1 MSTQSIENL
10 LTDLVAPS
18 AAIAVVFTCA
28 HAAAQQEPITLS
40 RTMAPTGSLAGGL
53 LKIENLIGTRIHEA
67 LKRLGLPPQSKLDT
81 TSETALLEKLPGF
94 RKR

>member
-28 HAAAQQEPITLS
+28 HAAAQQERITLS
-40 RTMAPTGSLAGGL
+40 RKMAPTGSLAGGL
-53 LKIENLIGTRIHEA
+53 LKIENLIGTRIHDA

-81 TSETALLEKLPGF
+81 TSETVLPEKLPGC